1 MTELRNDL
9 ALQPK
14 KNYVK
19 YFTLSL
25 VVFLSLN
32 LPLQASVNTIEGYW
46 LSPSSIIEIKIC
58 DQLIC
63 AEISHLFVPEG
74 EDPLTVL
81 DENNS
86 NKELQNRPLVGIS
99 LFEGFKKE
107 LISNTVLTG
116 GKIYNPSDGNSY
128 KAKLTLLENKNLQVL
143 GCVLLVCDGQEW
155 QPLIVTFNPDGSR
168 QATLKNKRED

>member
-25 VVFLSLN
+25 AVFLSLN
-32 LPLQASVNTIEGYW
+32 LPLQASVDTIEGYW
-46 LSPSSIIEIKIC
+46 LSSGSIIEVNIC
-58 DQLIC
+58 DEFIC
-63 AEISHLFVPEG
+63 AEISHVFVSEG
-74 EDPLTVL
+74 TDPLTIL

-86 NKELQNRPLVGIS
+86 IKELQKRPLVGVN

-107 LISNTVLTG
+107 LISNKVLKG
-116 GKIYNPSDGNSY
+116 GRIYNPSDGKSY
-128 KAKLTLLENKNLQVL
+128 KAKLTLLKNNNLEVQ
-143 GCVLLVCDGQEW
+143 GCLLFVCDGEEW

-168 QATLKNKRED
+168 QATLKSKQED

>member
-32 LPLQASVNTIEGYW
+32 LPLQASVDTIEGYW
-46 LSPSSIIEIKIC
+46 LSSGSIIEVNIC
-58 DQLIC
+58 DEFIC
-63 AEISHLFVPEG
+63 AEISHVFVSEG
-74 EDPLTVL
+74 TDPLTIL

-86 NKELQNRPLVGIS
+86 IKELQKRPLVGVN

-107 LISNTVLTG
+107 LISNKVLKG
-116 GKIYNPSDGNSY
+116 GSIYNPSDGKSY
-128 KAKLTLLENKNLQVL
+128 KAKLTLLKNNNLEVQ
-143 GCVLLVCDGQEW
+143 GCLLFVCDGEEW

-168 QATLKNKRED
+168 QATLKSKQED

>member
-1 MTELRNDL
+1 MRELRNDL

-32 LPLQASVNTIEGYW
+32 LPLQASADTIEGYW
-46 LSPSSIIEIKIC
+46 LSSGSIIEVKTC
-58 DQLIC
+58 DEFIC
-63 AEISHLFVPEG
+63 AEISHVFVSDG
-74 EDPLTVL
+74 TDPLTVF

-86 NKELQNRPLVGIS
+86 NKELQNRPLVGVN

-107 LISNTVLTG
+107 LISNKVLKG
-116 GKIYNPSDGNSY
+116 GKIYNPNDGKSY
-128 KAKLTLLENKNLQVL
+128 KAKLTLLKNNNLEVQ
-143 GCVLLVCDGQEW
+143 GCVLFVCDGEEW

-168 QATLKNKRED
+168 LATLKSKQED

>member
-25 VVFLSLN
+25 AVFLSLN
-32 LPLQASVNTIEGYW
+32 LPLQASVDTIEGYW
-46 LSPSSIIEIKIC
+46 LSSGSIIEVNIC
-58 DQLIC
+58 DEFIC
-63 AEISHLFVPEG
+63 AEISHVFVSE
-74 EDPLTVL
+74 ETDPLTIL

-86 NKELQNRPLVGIS
+86 IKELQERPLVGVN

-107 LISNTVLTG
+107 LISNKVLKG
-116 GKIYNPSDGNSY
+116 GRIYNPSDGKSY
-128 KAKLTLLENKNLQVL
+128 KAKLTLLKNNNLEVQ
-143 GCVLLVCDGQEW
+143 GCVLFVCDGEEW

-168 QATLKNKRED
+168 QATLKSKQED

>member
-25 VVFLSLN
+25 AVFLSLN
-32 LPLQASVNTIEGYW
+32 LPLQASVDTIEGYW
-46 LSPSSIIEIKIC
+46 LSSGSIIEVDIC
-58 DQLIC
+58 DEFIC
-63 AEISHLFVPEG
+63 AEISHVFVSEG
-74 EDPLTVL
+74 TDPLTIL

-86 NKELQNRPLVGIS
+86 IKELQKRPLVGVN

-107 LISNTVLTG
+107 LISNKVLKG
-116 GKIYNPSDGNSY
+116 GRIYNPSDGKSY
-128 KAKLTLLENKNLQVL
+128 KAKLTLLKNNNLEVQ
-143 GCVLLVCDGQEW
+143 GCLLFVCDGEEW

-168 QATLKNKRED
+168 QATLKSKQED